1 MSKRQRLAAKRQ
13 LARQARSLSMR
24 KAARIRRD
32 LKVNDLGEFAPR
44 VPSLKNIDRYNE
56 KQLDSFIQQSEQ
68 YRSRQNQV
76 VRLGSEKNYELITKD
91 RWQQFDRQ
99 QRKRRDQARAA
110 FKDIEGLLIP
120 SKGQT
125 IGDRRKE
132 LLPDRKG
139 QLADNVGT
147 MANPKRP
154 EQITSSSAMDRLEH
168 ELKKYNE
175 GGEHSIVRQKA
186 MDVLDQM
193 DTYFSA
199 YGADDIMD
207 QVRDLTDDQFF
218 ALWNIN
224 DFANSAA
231 NIYENL
237 KNLDDDAMSADKA
250 TMTRMTVE
258 QDASEI
264 RGLIEGVKQ
273 IQGTGRRF

>member
-91 RWQQFDRQ
+91 RWRQFDRQ
-99 QRKRRDQARAA
+99 QRQRRDQARAA

-154 EQITSSSAMDRLEH
+154 EQITSSSAMDRLEN
-168 ELKKYNE
+168 ELRKYNE

>member
-168 ELKKYNE
+168 ELRKYNE

>member
-1 MSKRQRLAAKRQ
+1 MSNRQRLNAKRQ
-13 LARQARSLSMR
+13 LAKQARSLSMR
-24 KAARIRRD
+24 KAARIQRE
-32 LKVNDLGEFAPR
+32 LGVNDLGKFAPR
-44 VPSLKNIDRYNE
+44 VPTLKNIDRYNE
-56 KQLDSFIQQSEQ
+56 KQLDSFIKQSEQ

-76 VRLGSEKNYELITKD
+76 VRLGSEKNYELITKQ
-91 RWQQFDRQ
+91 RWQQFDQQ
-99 QRKRRDQARAA
+99 QRQRRDQAKAA
-110 FKDIEGLLIP
+110 FKDIEGLFIP

-139 QLADNVGT
+139 QLSDNIGT
-147 MANPKRP
+147 MARPKRP
-154 EQITSSSAMDRLEH
+154 EQITSSSAMDRLEQ

-199 YGADDIMD
+199 YGADDIME
-207 QVRDLTDDQFF
+207 QVRNLTDDQFF

-231 NIYENL
+231 NMYENM
-237 KNLDDDAMSADKA
+237 KNLDDDTMSADKA
-250 TMTRMTVE
+250 TMTRMTIE

-273 IQGTGRRF
+273 IQGNGRRF

>member
-91 RWQQFDRQ
+91 RWKQFDRQ
-99 QRKRRDQARAA
+99 QRQRRDQARAA

-154 EQITSSSAMDRLEH
+154 EQITSASAMDRLEN

-186 MDVLDQM
+186 MDVLDKM

>member
-99 QRKRRDQARAA
+99 QRQRRDQARAA

-139 QLADNVGT
+139 QVADNIGT

-154 EQITSSSAMDRLEH
+154 EQITSASAMDRLEN

-186 MDVLDQM
+186 MDVLDKM

-218 ALWNIN
+218 AL
-224 DFANSAA
+224 
-231 NIYENL
+231 
-237 KNLDDDAMSADKA
+237 
-250 TMTRMTVE
+250 
-258 QDASEI
+258 
-264 RGLIEGVKQ
+264 
-273 IQGTGRRF
+273 